1 MESTNQSSFFELSVD
16 HESIEQLTETARW
29 AKFLAIVG
37 FIMCGLIA
45 IVSFFIGTIFA
56 SSSLSGISGTG
67 AGVASAFGGVLITL
81 VYLVIAVAQFFP
93 CLFLY
98 QFAVRLRMALRTNDQ
113 VKLNESLKS
122 QKFLF
127 RYAGIATIIVLCLYG
142 VGLLIAGVVMVLLR

>member
-16 HESIEQLTETARW
+16 LESIEHLTETARW

-56 SSSLSGISGTG
+56 SSSLSGFSGTG
-67 AGVASAFGGVLITL
+67 AGMGSALGGVFITL

-113 VKLNESLKS
+113 VKLNQSLKS

>member
-16 HESIEQLTETARW
+16 LESIEHLTETARW

-37 FIMCGLIA
+37 FVMCGLIA

-67 AGVASAFGGVLITL
+67 AAMGSALGGVLITL

-93 CLFLY
+93 FLFLF

-113 VKLNESLKS
+113 VKLNQSLKS

>member
-16 HESIEQLTETARW
+16 LESIEHLTETARW

-67 AGVASAFGGVLITL
+67 AGMASALGGVLITL

-113 VKLNESLKS
+113 VKLNQSLKS